1 MFPAFL
7 SGTINTKAMTK
18 SKYPPILFNTEMVQ
32 AILDNR
38 KKQTRRLIK
47 DPYVQE
53 RLESGDH
60 DRTYIE
66 KNVPY
71 KIGDILWVRETWHEI
86 HDSETNQFIKYG
98 YKADWSEG
106 ITSHPKNKG
115 IWKPSIHMPKEATRI
130 FLKVTKVKWERIQDI
145 SEADA
150 IAEGVELFDTNRYK
164 DYEDLNNSFLHARIS
179 FASLWESINGKNSW
193 QKNPYVWVYD
203 FEQVEKPSD
212 FLS

>member
-1 MFPAFL
+1 
-7 SGTINTKAMTK
+7 MTK

-71 KIGDILWVRETWHEI
+71 KIGDILWVRETFWFDILAQEY
-86 HDSETNQFIKYG
+86 E
-98 YKADWSEG
+98 YKADEKPYMKLFTG
-106 ITSHPKNKG
+106 
-115 IWKPSIHMPKEATRI
+115 WKPSIHMPKTAARI
-130 FLKVTKVKWERIQDI
+130 FLKVKNVRWERIQDI

-150 IAEGVELFDTNRYK
+150 IGEGLQVLPQTEWESRNFDETWYK
-164 DYEDLNNSFLHARIS
+164 DYLDKKNFWRVAKMSFR
-179 FASLWESINGKNSW
+179 SLWQKINSKDSW
-193 QKNPYVWVYD
+193 KQNPYVWVYD
-203 FEQVEKPSD
+203 FEQVEKPAD
-212 FLS
+212 F